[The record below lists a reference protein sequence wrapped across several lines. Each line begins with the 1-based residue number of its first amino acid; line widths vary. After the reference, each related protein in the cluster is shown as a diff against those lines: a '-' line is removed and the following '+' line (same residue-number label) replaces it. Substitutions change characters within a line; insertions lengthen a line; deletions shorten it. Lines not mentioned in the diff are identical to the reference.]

1 MWSEDLAIAKVLFN
15 IQIDVIEY
23 QFTQGMWFGESNMTK
38 VLFDIQQIVERM
50 TNNMI
55 NQKYGKD
62 YFY

>member
-1 MWSEDLAIAKVLFN
+1 
-15 IQIDVIEY
+15 
-23 QFTQGMWFGESNMTK
+23 MTK

>member
-1 MWSEDLAIAKVLFN
+1 MWFEDPGIAKVLFN

-23 QFTQGMWFGESNMTK
+23 QFTQGMWFRESNMTM
-38 VLFDIQQIVERM
+38 VLFDIQQIAERM